1 MKKTYPF
8 LLLAGLFLSFIPVC
22 VAQTRVL
29 YLNAE
34 DGTELLEGTH
44 GDLVITSSLS
54 VLENQSVCFSEGKGR
69 DLWQMGAPTQAFTIQ
84 NIGSDD
90 VLKIEIEGILYNGA
104 AGRSALVMCARR
116 MNGAGD
122 SQLTPVTNSFTTSSG
137 TCTVYEYLAPY
148 ESGGQVSYPRHFT
161 FSTISVANGFPAIQG
176 IRVYTNKV
184 VTGMQDAREDAFGF
198 RRSGENILFDRGVQS
213 VVLYT
218 MSGALVRTYHA
229 ITGFS
234 MEGLPQGMYIMR
246 AVGSEGQV
254 FSTKLAH

>member
-44 GDLVITSSLS
+44 GDFIITSSLS
-54 VLENQSVCFSEGKGR
+54 VLEGQSVCFAQGKGR
-69 DLWQMGAPTQAFTIQ
+69 DLWQMGSATEGFTLE
-84 NIGSDD
+84 NTGMDD
-90 VLKIEIEGILYNGA
+90 VLSIEIEGILYNGA

-137 TCTVYEYLAPY
+137 TCTVYEYLTPY

-161 FSTISVANGFPAIQG
+161 FSVLSVANGLPAIQG

-184 VTGMQDAREDAFGF
+184 TTSIGDAGEDAPGF
-198 RRSGENILFDRGVQS
+198 RRSGGDVLFEGVVQS
-213 VVLYT
+213 VMLYN
-218 MSGALVRTYHA
+218 MSGVLVAR
-229 ITGFS
+229 
-234 MEGLPQGMYIMR
+234 EGNVSSFPLSHLPRGLYIMQV
-246 AVGSEGQV
+246 VGSDGRV
-254 FSTKLAH
+254 LSTKLSR